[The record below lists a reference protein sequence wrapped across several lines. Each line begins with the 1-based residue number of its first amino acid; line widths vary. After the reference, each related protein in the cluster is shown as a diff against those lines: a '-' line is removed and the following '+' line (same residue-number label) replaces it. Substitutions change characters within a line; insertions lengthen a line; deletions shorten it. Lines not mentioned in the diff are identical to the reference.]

1 MGCDVIVK
9 IIFGPE
15 DAEPLLGAIALE
27 SAGFVVD
34 PSNQT
39 LRRLGARSL
48 KKAQPDRLSAGSSV

>member
-27 SAGFVVD
+27 TAGFVVD
-34 PSNQT
+34 MSNQT
-39 LRRLGARSL
+39 LRRM
-48 KKAQPDRLSAGSSV
+48 SAGSAA